1 MITPILKDPKKHGGT
16 LYTFPSAS
24 RDLTRSFSN
33 SEYEFAFSHFAC
45 LNLPDFRYGK
55 FKDGDLKGVY
65 LNNLHPYSLESLN
78 NLNESLKW
86 HLQSYVMN
94 YEVAILNGFSLDS
107 GKYDNEIL
115 RTPSERVFFSWL
127 QKVGAIK
134 FGTNGETLVGYGDDA
149 DIGYIT
155 VNSESDL
162 KDKTKSYRIGNKLYV
177 WKGGEWRSRVL
188 VSNTVQ
194 YIGIIDMVNNVNIDY
209 DSFNEI
215 YLNIPSS
222 VGGSTKVIF
231 NNIFDANYE
240 RGEKIDVDIDD
251 YCTNA
256 EYIIG
261 RDPELLNMTHDKT
274 LAAIYDSTYESS
286 SDSDSN
292 SDYYLG
298 DYLDHYYKIDSG
310 YCIDFSD
317 NKYGDSKGG
326 VGIEKMNMSSEEDF
340 EFNCVLIYYKIRKG
354 NGDWFTNLYGVLFL
368 EEAATSDYNIN
379 LNEDDERVGYI
390 QRYPKFKRG
399 NSWGLKLDL
408 KIDAQPDSQMVLRDT
423 EYDDPNEGA
432 GMQMFTEALVH
443 LNDCAKIFYEVKQE
457 NTDIEERLYKLENI
471 VSGVDTVYE
480 LRDDVIV
487 LRNSIE
493 TMQPIVNS
501 FEGRVVNT
509 ENFLEKIKS
518 NLGYLINDI
527 RELNT
532 NFTTLKIDIANAFN
546 DFKKEIETDVKSY
559 KADIEVEINTFD
571 STIEQFKNTIESLQ
585 YNFNIYIED
594 VDNKIETINNGF
606 NAYKTNVDNKIETI
620 NNEFNAYKTNVD
632 EKISKIDK
640 DFETL
645 EGNLKLAIKENI
657 ETLKSEVK
665 NEFNSEFET
674 LKIDLKEY
682 IDNAINEKAQ
692 ITIMLDGNNEVGP
705 IDKIT
710 II

>member
-1 MITPILKDPKKHGGT
+1 MITPILKDPKSHGGT

-24 RDLTRSFSN
+24 RDLTRAFSN

-45 LNLPDFRYGK
+45 LNLPDFRYGGFDENNIK
-55 FKDGDLKGVY
+55 GIYLEDLH
-65 LNNLHPYSLESLN
+65 LNSIDLVG
-78 NLNESLKW
+78 NLNTSLKW

-94 YEVAILNGFSLDS
+94 FEVAILNGFSLDL

-155 VNSESDL
+155 VNSEFDL

-240 RGEKIDVDIDD
+240 KGEKIDVDIDD

-274 LAAIYDSTYESS
+274 LTAIYDSTYESS
-286 SDSDSN
+286 DSDSDSN

-298 DYLDHYYKIDSG
+298 DYLEHYYKIDSG

-457 NTDIEERLYKLENI
+457 NTDIEERLYRLENI

-480 LRDDVIV
+480 LRDEVVV
-487 LRNSIE
+487 LRHYIE

-501 FEGRVVNT
+501 FEGRIVNN
-509 ENFLEKIKS
+509 ENLLEKIKS
-518 NLGYLINDI
+518 DLGYLINDI
-527 RELNT
+527 KELNRK
-532 NFTTLKIDIANAFN
+532 FTTLEIDVANGLNLFKDEIESYKDDIVKEMERFEVSIDKKIDQYTGAIDSSISLLQDGFVN
-546 DFKKEIETDVKSY
+546 FKYDVGVEIENINKGF
-559 KADIEVEINTFD
+559 VEYQSKVD
-571 STIEQFKNTIESLQ
+571 A
-585 YNFNIYIED
+585 NFE
-594 VDNKIETINNGF
+594 KLT
-606 NAYKTNVDNKIETI
+606 TN
-620 NNEFNAYKTNVD
+620 
-632 EKISKIDK
+632 
-640 DFETL
+640 
-645 EGNLKLAIKENI
+645 
-657 ETLKSEVK
+657 
-665 NEFNSEFET
+665 
-674 LKIDLKEY
+674 LKEY
-682 IDNAINEKAQ
+682 IDEAINNKAQ

-710 II
+710 LI

>member
-65 LNNLHPYSLESLN
+65 LNNLHPYSLESIN

-107 GKYDNEIL
+107 GKYDSEIL

-134 FGTNGETLVGYGDDA
+134 FGTNSETLIGYGDDA

-222 VGGSTKVIF
+222 VGGSTKVVF

-240 RGEKIDVDIDD
+240 KGETIDVDIDD

-274 LAAIYDSTYESS
+274 LTAIYDSTYESS
-286 SDSDSN
+286 SESESDSN

-298 DYLDHYYKIDSG
+298 EYLEHYYKIDSG

-317 NKYGDSKGG
+317 NKYGDGKGG

-354 NGDWFTNLYGVLFL
+354 GGDWFTNLYGVLFL

-379 LNEDDERVGYI
+379 LNEEDEIVGYI

-423 EYDDPNEGA
+423 EYDDPNEGV

-471 VSGVDTVYE
+471 VSGIDTVYE
-480 LRDDVIV
+480 LRDSVIV

-493 TMQPIVNS
+493 TIQPIVNS
-501 FEGRVVNT
+501 FEGRLVNN
-509 ENFLEKIKS
+509 ENLLEKIKS
-518 NLGYLINDI
+518 DLGYLINDI
-527 RELNT
+527 KELNR
-532 NFTTLKIDIANAFN
+532 NFTYLKIDVADGLNNFKEEIESYKSYIDNDIEGFKKSIGESINQYMGNINKSIYSLQNNFNAFKSDVN
-546 DFKKEIETDVKSY
+546 VEIEKINKGFVEYKS
-559 KADIEVEINTFD
+559 E
-571 STIEQFKNTIESLQ
+571 
-585 YNFNIYIED
+585 
-594 VDNKIETINNGF
+594 VDNNF
-606 NAYKTNVDNKIETI
+606 VAYTLKVDAK
-620 NNEFNAYKTNVD
+620 
-632 EKISKIDK
+632 
-640 DFETL
+640 FETL
-645 EGNLKLAIKENI
+645 TA
-657 ETLKSEVK
+657 
-665 NEFNSEFET
+665 
-674 LKIDLKEY
+674 DLGKY
-682 IDNAINEKAQ
+682 IDEEINKKAQ
-692 ITIMLDGNNEVGP
+692 ITIMLNNDNEVGP
-705 IDKIT
+705 LDKIT
-710 II
+710 FI